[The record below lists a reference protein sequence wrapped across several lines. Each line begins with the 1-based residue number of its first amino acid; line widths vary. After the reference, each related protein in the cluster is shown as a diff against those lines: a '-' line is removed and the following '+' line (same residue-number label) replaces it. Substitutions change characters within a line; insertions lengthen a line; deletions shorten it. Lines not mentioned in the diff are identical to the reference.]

1 MSESFKYLF
10 SPLKI
15 GRVTVSNRISFSAHL
30 TNFAENCLPSER
42 HVHYLATRAR
52 GGAGLIITEE
62 QSVHP
67 TDRAYEKLIEA
78 FKPEVIPM
86 YKKITRAVHEYETK
100 IFAQLNHNGQQCSS
114 AYSRLPVWAPSPVP
128 DVLFRET
135 PKEMEIEE
143 IKEVIEHFCKGAI
156 HAREGGFDGVELQFG
171 HSSLARQF
179 LSPLTNLRTDE
190 YGGSFE
196 KRLRFPLEL
205 LSAVRRSVG
214 DDFTLGI
221 RLCADEML
229 PWGGITLKD
238 AKEIAKVLEASGTID
253 FMDLSLATFYN
264 LYLVGGTMHMPL
276 AYAVPLSA
284 AIKEMINIPVFAT
297 GRINDPLLAE
307 KILANGQADMIGMV
321 RAQICDPNMANKAK
335 EGRLNEIRYCI
346 ADNQNCY
353 GRVGLNRPIGCAQNP
368 LVGNEGHEDEL
379 RIPQAKWK
387 KTVMVVGG
395 GPAGMWAAKIATLR
409 GHKVRLFEKEGHLG
423 GQVVIAMKGAG
434 REEFGVIIR
443 NEVAQLQ
450 RLDVPIVLNQNITP
464 EFVLSE
470 SPDAVI
476 ITTGSRPK
484 GSPLPGWDGPR
495 VFNIWQVL
503 KGEADIGEK
512 VLIIDHLGDHQTT
525 STAEY
530 LAELG
535 KSVHI
540 LTPSLFVGM
549 ELGPT
554 QDLFMSR
561 QRLLQKGVVF
571 TPDIAVIE
579 IRGIEVY
586 GVNVYTNEEK
596 VFSGHDT
603 IVLAMG
609 NEAEDSLYFSLK
621 GKIEEIYRAGDCVAP
636 RKVDMAIYEG
646 YMVGRKI

>member
-1 MSESFKYLF
+1 
-10 SPLKI
+10 
-15 GRVTVSNRISFSAHL
+15 
-30 TNFAENCLPSER
+30 
-42 HVHYLATRAR
+42 
-52 GGAGLIITEE
+52 
-62 QSVHP
+62 
-67 TDRAYEKLIEA
+67 
-78 FKPEVIPM
+78 
-86 YKKITRAVHEYETK
+86 
-100 IFAQLNHNGQQCSS
+100 
-114 AYSRLPVWAPSPVP
+114 
-128 DVLFRET
+128 
-135 PKEMEIEE
+135 
-143 IKEVIEHFCKGAI
+143 
-156 HAREGGFDGVELQFG
+156 
-171 HSSLARQF
+171 
-179 LSPLTNLRTDE
+179 
-190 YGGSFE
+190 
-196 KRLRFPLEL
+196 
-205 LSAVRRSVG
+205 
-214 DDFTLGI
+214 
-221 RLCADEML
+221 
-229 PWGGITLKD
+229 
-238 AKEIAKVLEASGTID
+238 
-253 FMDLSLATFYN
+253 
-264 LYLVGGTMHMPL
+264 MPL

-284 AIKEMINIPVFAT
+284 AIKEVIKIPVFAT

-353 GRVGLNRPIGCAQNP
+353 GRVGLNKPIGCAQNP
-368 LVGNEGHEDEL
+368 LVGNEGYEDEL

-387 KTVMVVGG
+387 KTVMVVSG

-409 GHKVRLFEKEGHLG
+409 GHKVRLFEKEDHLG

-464 EFVLSE
+464 EFILSE

-484 GSPLPGWDGPR
+484 SSPLPGWDGPR

-579 IRGIEVY
+579 IRGVEVY

-596 VFSGHDT
+596 LFSGHDT

-621 GKIEEIYRAGDCVAP
+621 GKIEEIYRA
-636 RKVDMAIYEG
+636 
-646 YMVGRKI
+646 